1 MNSAQKK
8 FRKEMDKGLKNL
20 KKNNEEAYYKYL
32 AQNHLDD
39 PRQRQKYEAK
49 EKITNV
55 FRKIFSIIAPII
67 IIGAIAPFA
76 YGKILNLGNKPS
88 NIELS
93 SSNGI
98 GNVAVSPVQNKQKEI
113 VDSLN
118 TIRPYLDN
126 ISNDIK
132 KRNDDVQQINNKKI
146 TINDYIK
153 SIQAHDE
160 LVKKNMAD
168 ISNITIS
175 SELSTYVNQLNEGY
189 KLLCDGYENESIYL
203 KTNQQKYKKSADDSY
218 KLSNEKLSNSNS
230 ELSKVLDSNNI
241 KHQ

>member
-8 FRKEMDKGLKNL
+8 FRKEMDKGLNNL
-20 KKNNEEAYYKYL
+20 KKHNEEAYYKYL
-32 AQNHLDD
+32 AQNHLDN
-39 PRQRQKYEAK
+39 PRQRQKHEAK
-49 EKITNV
+49 EKIINV

-67 IIGAIAPFA
+67 IIGFIAPFA
-76 YGKILNLGNKPS
+76 YDKILSLGNKPGS
-88 NIELS
+88 IELS
-93 SSNGI
+93 STNSISNA
-98 GNVAVSPVQNKQKEI
+98 NASPVQNKQKEI

-118 TIRPYLDN
+118 TIRPYIDN

-146 TINDYIK
+146 TRNDYIN

-168 ISNITIS
+168 ISNITVS

-189 KLLCDGYENESIYL
+189 KLLCDGYENELIYL
-203 KTNQQKYKKSADDSY
+203 KTNQQKYKKSSDDSY
-218 KLSNEKLSNSNS
+218 KLSNEKLSNSNA
-230 ELSKVLDSNNI
+230 ELTKVLDNNNI

>member
-1 MNSAQKK
+1 LNSAQKK

-20 KKNNEEAYYKYL
+20 KKHNEEAYYKYL

-49 EKITNV
+49 EKIMNI

-67 IIGAIAPFA
+67 IISAIAPFA

-88 NIELS
+88 SIELS
-93 SSNGI
+93 SSNSI
-98 GNVAVSPVQNKQKEI
+98 GNVAVSPIQNKQKEI

-118 TIRPYLDN
+118 TIRPYIDN

-132 KRNDDVQQINNKKI
+132 KKNDDVQQINNKKI
-146 TINDYIK
+146 TRNDYIN

-168 ISNITIS
+168 ISNITVS

-189 KLLCDGYENESIYL
+189 NLLCDGYENELIYL

-218 KLSNEKLSNSNS
+218 KFSNEKLSNSNS
-230 ELSKVLDSNNI
+230 ELMKVLDNNNI

>member
-1 MNSAQKK
+1 LNSAQKK

-20 KKNNEEAYYKYL
+20 KKHNEEAYYKYL

-49 EKITNV
+49 EKIMNV
-55 FRKIFSIIAPII
+55 FRKIISIIAPII
-67 IIGAIAPFA
+67 IISAIAPFA

-88 NIELS
+88 SIELS
-93 SSNGI
+93 SSNSI
-98 GNVAVSPVQNKQKEI
+98 GNVAVSPIQNKQKEI

-118 TIRPYLDN
+118 TIRPYIDN

-132 KRNDDVQQINNKKI
+132 KKNDDVQQISNKKI
-146 TINDYIK
+146 TRNDYIN

-168 ISNITIS
+168 ISNITVS

-189 KLLCDGYENESIYL
+189 NLLCDGYENELIYL

-218 KLSNEKLSNSNS
+218 KFSNEKLSNSNS
-230 ELSKVLDSNNI
+230 ELMKVLDNNNI